1 LYKILRPS
9 LVLLLAALLGGGVA
23 FAQITEVPET
33 VQPGH
38 FLLEMDALSLTLNHD
53 GPDKY
58 TALGVATTLVT
69 TGVTPTVD
77 VQLGAEV
84 FINQKIESGSFT
96 DRRTGI
102 GDVYAR
108 LKWKFFDHAGTAVAL
123 LPYIKVPTN
132 SGGVGNDA
140 VEGGLIVPWS
150 TQLPT
155 GLEVA
160 AMGGVDFIR
169 NPADNGY
176 DTFLYASAYAKQPL
190 VGGFGVYGE
199 ATVGKSSGGE
209 PFAGTIGGG
218 VTFNVT
224 DHICWDYAVYK
235 GVSNGA
241 ANWNHV
247 LRFNFSF

>member
-1 LYKILRPS
+1 MYKVLRLS
-9 LVLLLAALLGGGVA
+9 LVPLLAALLGGGTLS
-23 FAQITEVPET
+23 AQITEVPHT

-53 GPDKY
+53 GSDKF

-69 TGVTPTVD
+69 TGLTPTVD

-84 FINQKIESGSFT
+84 FVNQKIESGGFT
-96 DRRTGI
+96 DRRSGI

-108 LKWKFFDHAGTAVAL
+108 MKWKFFDQAGTAVAL
-123 LPYIKVPTN
+123 LPYLKLPTN

-155 GLEVA
+155 GFEVA
-160 AMGGVDFIR
+160 AMGEVDFKR

-176 DTFLYASAYAKQPL
+176 DTFLYASAFAKQPL
-190 VGGFGVYGE
+190 IGGFGIYGE

-209 PFAGTIGGG
+209 PFASTLGGG

-224 DHICWDYAVYK
+224 SHLWWDYAIYK
-235 GVSNGA
+235 GVSRGA
-241 ANWNHV
+241 ADWNHV